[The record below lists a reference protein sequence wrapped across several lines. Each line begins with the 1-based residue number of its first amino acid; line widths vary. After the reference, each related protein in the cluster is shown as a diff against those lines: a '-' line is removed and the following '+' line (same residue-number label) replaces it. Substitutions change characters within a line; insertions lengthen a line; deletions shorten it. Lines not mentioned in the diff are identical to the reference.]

1 MINQFRQLNPLNILL
16 LALFTF
22 FMRLAIFI
30 DQPEN
35 LQFEFLESFAKFFI
49 QTSQTSYFSTVANLS
64 IAAIIVFVQALL
76 FNRLINSHNLLAKPS
91 YLPALLY
98 VTGASLFLQ
107 FFILSPPLVCNFLLI
122 WIMSKCLNLSKAQN
136 AIAIMFDIGIIIGL
150 GTLIYFPFIVF
161 LAMLWLSLLLYRPF
175 NWREWMAGFFG
186 FLTVFFFLAVFY
198 YWNNNLD
205 QFYQIWRPLTNKFPS
220 SLKLNLNDYLVL
232 LPIALILILAFLQLR
247 NNFFR
252 SFIATRKAFQMLFFM
267 FLIALVSFY
276 AKTDFKVFHFLLS
289 VPPGA
294 VFLAYYFSNAKKRWV
309 YESLF
314 AILVITIQ
322 YFLFV

>member
-1 MINQFRQLNPLNILL
+1 MINQFKQLNPLNILF

-30 DQPEN
+30 NQPAS
-35 LQFEFLESFAKFFI
+35 LQFEFLEPFAKFFI
-49 QTSQTSYFSTVANLS
+49 QTPSQSYFSTTANLS
-64 IAAIIVFVQALL
+64 LAALVVFVQALI
-76 FNRLINSHNLLAKPS
+76 FNRIINNHNLLGKPS

-98 VTGASLFLQ
+98 VTGTSLFLQ
-107 FFILSPPLVCNFLLI
+107 FFILSPPLLCNFLLI
-122 WIMSKCLNLSKAQN
+122 WIMNKFLNLGKASS
-136 AIAIMFDIGIIIGL
+136 ALSILFDVGMIIAV
-150 GTLIYFPFIVF
+150 GTLMYFPFIVF
-161 LAMLWLSLLLYRPF
+161 LAMLWLSLLLYRAF
-175 NWREWMAGFFG
+175 NWREWLVGIFG
-186 FLTVFFFLAVFY
+186 FLTIFLFVAVFY
-198 YWNNNLD
+198 YWNDNLS

-220 SLKLNLNDYLVL
+220 LMRLNLNDYVVL
-232 LPIALILILAFLQLR
+232 LPIAIILILAALQLR

-267 FLIALVSFY
+267 FLVALISFY

-289 VPPGA
+289 VAPGA
-294 VFLAYYFSNAKKRWV
+294 VFLAYYFANAKTRWI

-314 AILVITIQ
+314 AVLVIAIQ

>member
-16 LALFTF
+16 LVLFTF

-30 DQPEN
+30 DQPQN

-49 QTSQTSYFSTVANLS
+49 QIPQTSYFSAFANLS
-64 IAAIIVFVQALL
+64 IAAVLLLIQALL
-76 FNRLINSHNLLAKPS
+76 FNRLINNHNLLAKPS

-98 VTGASLFLQ
+98 ITGASLFLQ
-107 FFILSPPLVCNFLLI
+107 FFILSPPLICNFLLI
-122 WIMSKCLNLSKAQN
+122 WILSKFLNLGKAPN
-136 AIAIMFDIGIIIGL
+136 AISIMFDIGMIIGL

-161 LAMLWLSLLLYRPF
+161 LALLWLSLLLYRSF
-175 NWREWMAGFFG
+175 NLREWMAGFLG
-186 FLTVFFFLAVFY
+186 FLTIFFFLAVFY
-198 YWNNNLD
+198 YWNDNLN
-205 QFYQIWRPLTNKFPS
+205 QFYQIWSPLTNQFPS
-220 SLKLNLNDYLVL
+220 LLKLNLNDYLVL
-232 LPIALILILAFLQLR
+232 VPVVLILILALLQLR

-252 SFIATRKAFQMLFFM
+252 SFIVTRKAFQMLFFM
-267 FLIALVSFY
+267 LLITLISFY
-276 AKTDFKVFHFLLS
+276 AKTDFKVFHFILS

-314 AILVITIQ
+314 AILIITIQ